1 MFLQERKP
9 LIWERLRSTERFS
22 FVNTSKIVHVVMDEV
37 INLERVRSSQ
47 WYHELTQ
54 TDTGI
59 QRIKLWSLQT
69 GHLEADDL
77 LISADVDE
85 VMSASALQAL
95 KWCDTHQV
103 RVVFVCGGGGVCG
116 CVYYPQYPHCVSGCV
131 VWSSL
136 DAIRKSRQSLQER
149 VSRPRQ
155 TSHLQPAHHIQ
166 VGRPGQTQHDW
177 QEAPV

>member
-9 LIWERLRSTERFS
+9 LIWERLRATERFS
-22 FVNTSKIVHVVMDEV
+22 FVNGSKIVHVVMDEV
-37 INLERVRSSQ
+37 INLDRVESDQ

-59 QRIKLWSLQT
+59 KRVKQWSLQS
-69 GHLEADDL
+69 GHLEDDDL

-103 RVVFVCGGGGVCG
+103 RVVSVWSGGSVALWFCG
-116 CVYYPQYPHCVSGCV
+116 CVYSPHCVSGSV
-131 VWSSL
+131 VRSSV
-136 DAIRKSRQSLQER
+136 DAIRKSRQSLQE
-149 VSRPRQ
+149 
-155 TSHLQPAHHIQ
+155 
-166 VGRPGQTQHDW
+166 
-177 QEAPV
+177 